1 MQAPPPV
8 PNLLNQIAS
17 LATSI
22 QSALAQPGIDWHFQ
36 PEDGGWSLTEVVCHL
51 RDVEIEVHQARFKA
65 ILEEDMAFLPGVSAD
80 EWADLRQYQ
89 DQNGLI
95 AVSEFMKGR
104 QDTLEMLQ
112 DLRPEAWEKQ
122 GRHAFFGPTSLHE
135 ILFLLARHDDIHMEQ
150 IRAIL
155 SEQNLDPDT

>member
-8 PNLLNQIAS
+8 TNLLNQMAD

-22 QSALAQPGIDWHFQ
+22 KDALAQPGIDWRFQ
-36 PEDGGWSLTEVVCHL
+36 PEDRGWSLTEVVCHL

-65 ILEEDMAFLPGVSAD
+65 ILGEDMAFLPGVSAD
-80 EWADLRQYQ
+80 EWADIRQYQ
-89 DQNGLI
+89 DQDGLI
-95 AVSEFMKGR
+95 ALTDFMKGR

-112 DLRPEAWEKQ
+112 DLQPDAWARQ

-150 IRAIL
+150 IRAII
-155 SEQNLDPDT
+155 SKQNLDLAT